1 MYFTPIQL
9 KMPVDMERIIKI
21 SDPVYTFSEV
31 MAHIDL
37 YQYFASE
44 ERRTGRP
51 EYDRV
56 TLFKVVL
63 FAFMEF
69 GYCSV
74 RRIHRLCETDIRFL
88 WLLDDNA
95 PPSVMTIQ
103 NFIHNELSASIEE
116 IFKDIN
122 QYIFEKEHVDL
133 NHVYIDGTKLKAN
146 AGNYTWVWKKS
157 CINSRNRVFEQ
168 LTALLDRINEIT
180 RGIAGAEFEVFQEYS
195 VERVAYMMKEFL
207 AITGVSEESFVH
219 GSGKRKTEVQ
229 KLYEK
234 LAEFHRRLRQYSIHI
249 AICGEKRN
257 SYSKSDHDA
266 TFMRIKR
273 DYMGNDQLLPSYNIQ
288 VAVCDE
294 YIAQYGVYPYAS
306 DMDCFR
312 PLMDGF
318 QQRYG
323 AYPKYPVADAG
334 YGSFNNYLYCEENG
348 MEKFMKFPMYEK
360 ETKDAKYR
368 DNPFRAVN
376 FSINENKMLVCPN
389 GKEFHFLR
397 TVPVKGNL
405 YGRTEELYQC
415 EDCSSCAYRE
425 KCHKSQ
431 GNRII
436 RLNQELTS
444 FHKEVLQNLNCV
456 HGALLRMNRSIQ
468 AEGTFGTMKWNRGY
482 DRIRRRGLK
491 GVLFEIGLISC
502 GFNLH
507 KYHLKRMEA
516 NIAA

>member
-1 MYFTPIQL
+1 MYSTPIQL
-9 KMPVDMERIIKI
+9 KMPVDVERIIKI
-21 SDPVYTFSEV
+21 SDPVYAFSEV

-51 EYDRV
+51 EYDRT
-56 TLFKVVL
+56 TLFNIVL

-74 RRIHRLCETDIRFL
+74 RQIHRLCETDIRFL
-88 WLLDDNA
+88 WLLDGRT

-103 NFIHNELSASIEE
+103 NFIHNVLSSSIEDV
-116 IFKDIN
+116 FKDIN

-146 AGNYTWVWKKS
+146 AGNYTWVWKKT
-157 CINSRNRVFEQ
+157 CIKNRNKVFNQ
-168 LTALLDRINEIT
+168 LTVLLARINEIT
-180 RGIAGAEFEVFQEYS
+180 REIAGAEFEVFQEYS
-195 VERVAYMMKEFL
+195 IERVAYMMKEFL
-207 AITGVSEESFVH
+207 VITGVSEESFVH

-234 LAEFHRRLRQYSIHI
+234 LSEFHRRLKQYSECID
-249 AICGEKRN
+249 ICGENRN
-257 SYSKSDHDA
+257 SYSKTDHDA

-273 DYMGNDQLLPSYNIQ
+273 DYMGNDQLLPSYNVQ

-323 AYPKYPVADAG
+323 FYPKYPVADAG

-348 MEKFMKFPMYEK
+348 MEKFMKFPMYQK
-360 ETKDAKYR
+360 ETKDDKYR
-368 DNPFRAVN
+368 DDPFRAVN
-376 FSINENKMLVCPN
+376 FLIDENKKWCVPTEKHSIFSVQSLS
-389 GKEFHFLR
+389 KEICM
-397 TVPVKGNL
+397 
-405 YGRTEELYQC
+405 EELRNC
-415 EDCSSCAYRE
+415 TSVKTVGTVLTGRSATKAKRIGSS
-425 KCHKSQ
+425 
-431 GNRII
+431 G
-436 RLNQELTS
+436 
-444 FHKEVLQNLNCV
+444 
-456 HGALLRMNRSIQ
+456 
-468 AEGTFGTMKWNRGY
+468 
-482 DRIRRRGLK
+482 
-491 GVLFEIGLISC
+491 
-502 GFNLH
+502 
-507 KYHLKRMEA
+507 
-516 NIAA
+516 